1 LRRGQVWISDL
12 TISILLFSLASIM
25 AFAILMNTLDSGK
38 DFQSTTDDAARIGNY
53 LLSDGIPATWNQTS
67 VVRPGILS
75 YGRINSSKTMALM
88 EISNTSYNSLKA
100 MMQTQNDF
108 IVTLENKSG
117 NIIVFGPYCTIGNS
131 NDAVE
136 KQMNGTLTC
145 QNANFSSIDYDNLA
159 RLNRF
164 ATYDGQ
170 IIKMSIYVW
179 N

>member
-53 LLSDGIPATWNQTS
+53 LLSDGIPETWNQTL

-75 YGRINSSKTMALM
+75 YDRVNSSKTMALM
-88 EISNTSYNSLKA
+88 EISNTSYASLKA

-117 NIIVFGPYCTIGNS
+117 NIVVFGPYCTIGNS
-131 NDAVE
+131 SDVVE

-145 QNANFSSIDYDNLA
+145 QNTNFSSIDYDNLA

-164 ATYDGQ
+164 TTYNGQ
-170 IIKMSIYVW
+170 IIKMNIYVW